1 MKPGDRLELGA
12 EMRNLF
18 WDTPAG
24 DGYPDFLALYDRGYT
39 DGQAIVSGREVD
51 ASELSRLNGAIVEH
65 VTTYRVVVGADGTW
79 HYMSTEVPA
88 RVLVVSEPDP
98 EWEAVQRITSV
109 LNALPSAT
117 PERVARAIL
126 AAIKEGEGE

>member
-1 MKPGDRLELGA
+1 MGDMTDERRKLGEELDD
-12 EMRNLF
+12 LF
-18 WDTPAG
+18 YREHAG
-24 DGYPDFLALYDRGYT
+24 DDYANLLAVYDR
-39 DGQAIVSGREVD
+39 REVD

-65 VTTYRVVVGADGTW
+65 VTTYRVVVGSDGTW

-98 EWEAVQRITSV
+98 EWEAVQRIASV